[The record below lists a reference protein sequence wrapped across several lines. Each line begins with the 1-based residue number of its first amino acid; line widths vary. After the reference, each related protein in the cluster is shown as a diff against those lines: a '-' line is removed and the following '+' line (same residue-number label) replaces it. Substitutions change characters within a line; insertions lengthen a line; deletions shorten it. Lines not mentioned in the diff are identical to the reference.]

1 MTPNQLKVASI
12 QMVSTASVDKNFI
25 SAEKLIQEA
34 KLLGAELVVLPEYF
48 CLMAHNEFDKNLI
61 KEDFDQGPMQ
71 DQLSSMAVAN
81 DIHLVAGTIPLKS
94 NSETK
99 VKNSTLVFS
108 PNGKIISRYDKIH
121 LFGFKK
127 NDEEYQESRT
137 IEAGEITQS
146 FVIDKNGTSWKFG
159 LSVCYDIRFPE
170 LYRAMGEVDCHIVPA
185 AFTHT
190 TGKAHWEILL
200 RARAIENQCYVLASA
215 QGGQHENNRT
225 TWGQSM
231 LIDPWGEIKSQLT
244 QGPGV
249 VVGILDKDVTQ
260 QIRTQLPALLH
271 RTL

>member
-12 QMVSTASVDKNFI
+12 QMVSTPSVDKNL
-25 SAEKLIQEA
+25 ANAKQLIQEA

-48 CLMAHNEFDKNLI
+48 CFMGQHESDKNLI
-61 KEDFDQGPMQ
+61 KENFDQGPIQ
-71 DQLSSMAVAN
+71 SYLSSIAKLHS
-81 DIHLVAGTIPLKS
+81 IYLVAGTIPLKATD
-94 NSETK
+94 EKK

-108 PNGKIISRYDKIH
+108 PSGKIISRYDKIH

-127 NDEEYQESRT
+127 DDEEYQESRT
-137 IEAGEITQS
+137 IEAGHTSQS
-146 FVIDKNGTSWKFG
+146 FVINVNNTSWKFG

-215 QGGQHENNRT
+215 QGGQHENGRS

-231 LIDPWGEIKSQLT
+231 LVDPWGEIKSQIT

-249 VVGILDKDVTQ
+249 VMGVLDKSMTQ
-260 QIRTQLPALLH
+260 QVRTQLPALLH

>member
-12 QMVSTASVDKNFI
+12 QMVSTPSVDKNL
-25 SAEKLIQEA
+25 ANAKQLIEEA

-48 CLMAHNEFDKNLI
+48 CFMGQHESDKNLI
-61 KEDFDQGPMQ
+61 KENFDQGPIQ
-71 DQLSSMAVAN
+71 SYLSSIAKSQA
-81 DIHLVAGTIPLKS
+81 IYLVAGTIPLKATDE
-94 NSETK
+94 NK

-108 PNGKIISRYDKIH
+108 PNGEIISRYDKIH

-127 NDEEYQESRT
+127 GDEEYQESRT
-137 IEAGEITQS
+137 IEAGHTSQS
-146 FVIDKNGTSWKFG
+146 FVINVNSTSWKFG

-170 LYRAMGEVDCHIVPA
+170 LYRAIGEVDCHIIPA

-215 QGGQHENNRT
+215 QGGQHENGRS

-231 LIDPWGEIKSQLT
+231 LVDPWGEIKSQIT

-249 VVGILDKDVTQ
+249 VMGVLDKSMTQ
-260 QIRTQLPALLH
+260 QVRTQLPALLH